1 MQHWVINSFLNNMAH
16 YLEIIMMV
24 IHANMPFTFEQKT
37 KVKGIG
43 AFDVCVK
50 TLLRVA
56 VEEKIKYKTKIHK

>member
-1 MQHWVINSFLNNMAH
+1 
-16 YLEIIMMV
+16 
-24 IHANMPFTFEQKT
+24 MPFTFEQKT